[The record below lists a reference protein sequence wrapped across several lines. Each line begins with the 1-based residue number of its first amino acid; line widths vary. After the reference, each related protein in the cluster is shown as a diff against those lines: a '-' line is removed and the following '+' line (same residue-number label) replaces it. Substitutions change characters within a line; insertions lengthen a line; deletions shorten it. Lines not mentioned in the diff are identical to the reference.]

1 MSYLYDKAGAP
12 GTGLRLHL
20 NENTSGCS
28 PAVIEALRAITP
40 EMIAFYPDYAA
51 PVAAVAR
58 RLGVAESHIALTNG
72 LDEGILAACIA
83 AVVADRSKTAR
94 TRQAE
99 AVVVVPAFD
108 MQPACARAAGARVVE
123 VCLDKD
129 FGFPTPQLLE
139 AMRPE
144 TRIVFIT
151 SPNNPTGMLAPAKAI
166 QTIAQA
172 APHALIFVDE
182 AYADFSGT
190 TLIGSQIVEAHPNI
204 VIGRTFSKAYGLAGL
219 RCGAVIA
226 SPDLIARIQ
235 SVLPPYSINAA
246 AVVALGAA
254 LDDRGHY
261 ERYLEEVRRSK
272 AMVYDAFER
281 LGIEYWPS
289 AANFVLA
296 RFGEEARRVCRLL
309 ADRGI
314 FVRDRSQHPLCDGC
328 VRITV
333 GVVAHT
339 ERCIDAI
346 EEVLCGAR

>member
-1 MSYLYDKAGAP
+1 MTDLYEKAVAP
-12 GTGLRLHL
+12 GAGLRLHL

-83 AVVADRSKTAR
+83 AVVADGSTTAR
-94 TRQAE
+94 TRVAE
-99 AVVVVPAFD
+99 AVVVVPAFE
-108 MQPACARAAGARVVE
+108 MQSACARAAGARVVE
-123 VCLDKD
+123 VCLDEH
-129 FGFPTPQLLE
+129 FGFPTPQLLD
-139 AMRPE
+139 AIRPE

-172 APHALIFVDE
+172 APHALVFVDE

-190 TLIGSQIVEAHPNI
+190 TLIGSQILEAHANI

-226 SPDLIARIQ
+226 APDLIGRIRG
-235 SVLPPYSINAA
+235 VLPPYSINAA

-254 LDDRGHY
+254 LDDRAHY
-261 ERYLEEVRRSK
+261 EHYLEEVRRSK
-272 AMVYDAFER
+272 AMVYEAFGR

-296 RFGEEARRVCRLL
+296 RFGDEAPRLCRLL

-314 FVRDRSQHPLCDGC
+314 FVRDRSRHPLCGGC

-339 ERCIDAI
+339 ARCLDAI

>member
-1 MSYLYDKAGAP
+1 
-12 GTGLRLHL
+12 
-20 NENTSGCS
+20 
-28 PAVIEALRAITP
+28 
-40 EMIAFYPDYAA
+40 
-51 PVAAVAR
+51 VAR
-58 RLGVAESHIALTNG
+58 RLGAAESHVALTNG

-83 AVVADRSKTAR
+83 AVVGDGSKTSR
-94 TRQAE
+94 TGDAE

-123 VCLDKD
+123 VCLDKN
-129 FGFPTPQLLE
+129 FGFPTAQLLD
-139 AMRPE
+139 AIRPE

-151 SPNNPTGMLAPAKAI
+151 SPNNPTGMLAPAIAI
-166 QTIAQA
+166 QTIART

-190 TLIGSQIVEAHPNI
+190 TLIGSPIVQAYPNI

-254 LDDRGHY
+254 LEDRAHY
-261 ERYLEEVRRSK
+261 ERYLAEVRRSK
-272 AMVYDAFER
+272 AMIYEAFER

-296 RFGEEARRVCRLL
+296 RFGEEARRLCRLL

-314 FVRDRSQHPLCDGC
+314 FIRDRSTHPLCDGC
-328 VRITV
+328 VRITA

-339 ERCIDAI
+339 ERCIEAI
-346 EEVLCGAR
+346 EEVLCGAP